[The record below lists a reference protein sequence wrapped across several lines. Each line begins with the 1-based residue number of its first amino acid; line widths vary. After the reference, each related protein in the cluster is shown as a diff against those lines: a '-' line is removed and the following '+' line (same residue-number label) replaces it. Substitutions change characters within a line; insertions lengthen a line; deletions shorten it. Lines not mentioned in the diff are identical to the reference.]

1 MKRVLRVGALAVV
14 VSACLAATGDADTWK
29 REIAQAEATIDDD
42 DSSVAI
48 GHLRAALAIAE
59 KFGESDPRLLES
71 VARLSNACQYAEGC
85 KADESANQLKRG
97 MALRAGVVPR
107 GEPAAAALI
116 ALAEAAAAQDKHR
129 EALLVWRDV
138 LDIREKHSGVQSR
151 ATAEV
156 WVRMAWVYQ
165 WSGDKVQARRTYE
178 HALELRRQAG
188 AARSAELVDMQIG
201 YGGMLL
207 QQKVHAEARAEYDK
221 ALELAAQLWKP
232 ADKRALSA
240 LSRVAEAASD
250 PLPDYAEPLFRRLVD
265 QRRAGAGEDYAEA
278 LRRYGEFLHE
288 HKRGA
293 DAERVLTE
301 ATAVAPGS
309 DSQGERLQWLAW
321 VQEDLGKLREATAT
335 SHKLLAFREGQRDS
349 EFSDV
354 IAAHARLARLY
365 AKQRDTRRAGEHFDA
380 LRQLAQSESPDQLI
394 SSAEELARV
403 YLQQQ
408 DNRRAGEMYEIAIA
422 NREDG
427 HGAESGEM
435 ADDLMQLAAIY
446 AERGRGVEALG
457 LQRRAFGILWRQFR
471 AQQQGKS
478 SDTALLIAVL
488 LLLGVG
494 GVVAVVFGIASILV
508 IRSGDRKLQRLY
520 KPTWELGPDTPPPP
534 PVVPQSLGFHGEGA
548 ALLGLRV
555 INLSL
560 SLLTAGVYS
569 FWGKARIRRYLC
581 GQAEYD
587 NDRLAFHGTG
597 GELLRGWLRGLPIL
611 ATLILLPYL
620 VPIVWPKPLALVVG
634 QYVVLFAVMLLWPVA
649 RAGAYRYRLNRMSWR
664 AIRFSFRGSTLR
676 FFLMHLSGYALSFVT
691 FGIYRPIFDNR
702 VREYLYTRTY
712 FGDRCFAY
720 SGTGSSLVAAYFFS
734 FPFTLLTAGLFW
746 PWFSAYRA
754 RYYWAHTTFSNA
766 RFRCTATGFGLFK
779 LWTGNV
785 LMIVATLGIAMP
797 WVTVRTMRYWAAHI
811 EWTGDLDLANIRQ
824 DECATGAT
832 GESFADF
839 LGFDFGI

>member
-1 MKRVLRVGALAVV
+1 MKRVLRLGAVAVF
-14 VSACLAATGDADTWK
+14 VSACLAATGDADAWN

-48 GHLRAALAIAE
+48 GHLRTALAIAE

-107 GEPAAAALI
+107 GESAAAALI

-207 QQKVHAEARAEYDK
+207 QQNANSEACVEYDK
-221 ALELAAQLWKP
+221 ALALATQLWN
-232 ADKRALSA
+232 ATDERALSA
-240 LSRVAEAASD
+240 LLRVAQAASR
-250 PLPDYAEPLFRRLVD
+250 PLPAYAETQYRRLVD
-265 QRRAGAGEDYAEA
+265 LRRPAGGEAYAEV
-278 LRRYGEFLHE
+278 LRRYAEFQRRQ
-288 HKRGA
+288 KRDA
-293 DAERVLTE
+293 DAERLLIE
-301 ATAVAPGS
+301 AVRVAPYG
-309 DSQGERLQWLAW
+309 DKQADRLACLAE
-321 VQEDLGKLREATAT
+321 VQEALQKLPEATAT
-335 SHKLLAFREGQRDS
+335 AQCLLDFGVRSKWPFA
-349 EFSDV
+349 V

-394 SSAEELARV
+394 SSAEELAKV
-403 YLQQQ
+403 YRQQQ
-408 DNRRAGEMYEIAIA
+408 DNRRAGEMYELAIA
-422 NREDG
+422 NREAG
-427 HGAESGEM
+427 HGAESEEM
-435 ADDLMQLAAIY
+435 ADDLMQLSAIY

-478 SDTALLIAVL
+478 SDTALLIAVV

-494 GVVAVVFGIASILV
+494 GVVTVVFGIASILV

-534 PVVPQSLGFHGEGA
+534 PAVPQSLGFHGEGA
-548 ALLGLRV
+548 ALLGLRI

-720 SGTGSSLVAAYFFS
+720 TGTGSSLVAAYFFS

-785 LMIVATLGIAMP
+785 LMIVGTLGIAMP
-797 WVTVRTMRYWAAHI
+797 WVTIRTMRYWATHI

-824 DECATGAT
+824 DERATGAT